1 MTKERIK
8 PERMIFMVDMK
19 NINARVNEL
28 KATNK
33 LLKDDASFDVSHAQ
47 QFFQLR
53 NLMQETQKEMKFQL
67 QNGIWNYENPKEIGG
82 WNAKSIRENIRS
94 MFEEAQK
101 WGLEDMRLDSSRV
114 VEVNGKDFLISLE
127 NKTLTIIE
135 QFGDCKEVGKFSI
148 DSNYHMVEFYFSMID
163 NNFEIIRDFYEEYLA
178 TGDDV
183 IELYFA
189 ASQEP
194 YYAEKELSLADQ
206 ISNACSNK
214 QDYVLNNKNE
224 KDVVIE

>member
-1 MTKERIK
+1 
-8 PERMIFMVDMK
+8 MK

-33 LLKDDASFDVSHAQ
+33 AIKNDPSFDISNAQ

-53 NLMQETQKEMKFQL
+53 NLMQEVRQEMRDQL
-67 QNGIWNYENPKEIGG
+67 YLAIWNYETPKEING
-82 WNAKSIRENIRS
+82 WTAEHIRQNVRE
-94 MFEEAQK
+94 MFDEAQK
-101 WGLEDMRLDSSRV
+101 WGLEDMRLCTSHV

-135 QFGDCKEVGKFSI
+135 QFGDYKEVGKFSI

-214 QDYVLNNKNE
+214 QDYVLTNKNE